1 MAVFPDA
8 KCTVASLPAEGSE
21 GKMTAGFALRWS
33 DLEQHKSECFI
44 TGCYQTRLRIRSK
57 L

>member
-44 TGCYQTRLRIRSK
+44 TGCYQTWLRIRSK